1 MKSKNNPDNQ
11 DAAKRS
17 FIEEARRTQI
27 ITATI
32 ETLAELGYGRSSLA
46 QIAKRA
52 GISTSLISYHFKDK
66 DDLMTHTLMDIW
78 GTWATAVQ
86 KEVDVYETA
95 ADKLRVYIEANLA
108 YMGTR
113 INRFAALI
121 EIEFNAR
128 DEEGVLLYQR
138 NLEEPE
144 VSLLEQILIEGQ
156 TRGEFRAFNVKH
168 MTVAIRATIDQFMG
182 LMHAKPDM
190 VLEDYAAEIVEVFY
204 RATRKEVASD

>member
-1 MKSKNNPDNQ
+1 MQSKNSPDGQ
-11 DAAKRS
+11 EAVKRS
-17 FIEEARRTQI
+17 FIEEARRAQI
-27 ITATI
+27 ISASI
-32 ETLAELGYGRSSLA
+32 ETLAELGYGRASLA

-66 DDLMTHTLMDIW
+66 DDLMLQTLLDIW
-78 GTWATAVQ
+78 GTWEAAVR
-86 KEVDVYETA
+86 KEVATCETA

-128 DEEGVLLYQR
+128 DEEGVLLYR
-138 NLEEPE
+138 RDLEEPE
-144 VSLLEQILIEGQ
+144 VSLLEQLLTDGQ
-156 TRGEFRAFNVKH
+156 ARGEFRAFNVKH

-190 VLEDYAAEIVEVFY
+190 VLEDYATEIVEVFY
-204 RATRKEVASD
+204 RATRKDAVYD